1 MSHVLV
7 TGGAGFIG
15 SHIVKRFKDGGYEVS
30 VVDDLSSGTK
40 EALPPDVPLYVM
52 DILSPELGNLLARIR
67 PDVVIH
73 LAAQTDVPFSVEN
86 PLVDARINIE
96 GTVNVLDAARKGGVR
111 HFLFASS
118 AAVYGE
124 VDTLPITES
133 TPLRPRSPYGM
144 SKMSGEGYVRLMAE
158 SHDMVYTI
166 FRLAN
171 VYGPGQEKAKESGV
185 TSLFFDRLMK
195 GEPPLVYGDGCQTR
209 DFVYVRD
216 VAEGFFLAV
225 KFSAQGTFHL
235 STGKETSINE
245 LLELLGRL
253 FPAAPPARYVEARA
267 GDIKHSVLSNAKIR
281 ERLGWQ
287 PKYTLWEGLQEMLEI
302 RYNQTR

>member
-1 MSHVLV
+1 MTQVLV

-15 SHIVKRFKDGGYEVS
+15 SHIVKRFVAGGYEVS
-30 VVDDLSSGTK
+30 VVDNLSSGRK
-40 EALPPDVPLYVM
+40 EALPAHVPLFEL
-52 DILSPELGNLLARIR
+52 DILSPELDRLLARLQ
-67 PDVVIH
+67 PEVVIH
-73 LAAQTDVPFSVEN
+73 LAAQTDVSFSVEN
-86 PLVDARINIE
+86 PLADARINIE
-96 GTVNVLDAARKGGVR
+96 GTLNVLEAARKHGVR

-124 VDTLPITES
+124 VDVLPVTES
-133 TPLRPRSPYGM
+133 TPLRPLSPYGM
-144 SKMSGEGYVRLMAE
+144 SKMVGEGYVRLFAQTY
-158 SHDMVYTI
+158 DMVYTI

-171 VYGPGQEKAKESGV
+171 VYGPGQERAKESGV
-185 TSLFFDRLMK
+185 TSIFFERLMK
-195 GEPPLVYGDGCQTR
+195 GEAPLVYGDGSQTR

-225 KFSAQGTFHL
+225 KSPMNGTFHL
-235 STGKETSINE
+235 STGEETSINR

-253 FPAAPPARYVEARA
+253 FPAAPPPRYGKARP
-267 GDIKHSVLSNAKIR
+267 GDIWRSVLSNEKVR

-287 PKYTLWEGLQEMLEI
+287 PKYTLWEGLQEMGKI